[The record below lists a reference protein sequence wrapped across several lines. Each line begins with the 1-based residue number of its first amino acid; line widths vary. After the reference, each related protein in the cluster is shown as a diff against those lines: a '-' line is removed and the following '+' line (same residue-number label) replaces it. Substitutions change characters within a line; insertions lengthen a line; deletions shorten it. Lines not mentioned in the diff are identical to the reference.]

1 MTDDFSQFLPKTAH
15 ARPQSA
21 DPARSPRAPPSRS
34 RPQSGASPRARMAAT
49 ASTQVGGASPRPA
62 SAAPTYHL
70 LHSPISSSGLRI
82 KSVPMSYGDGVDRRL
97 TAGAKGDPA
106 LHRGDKTPA
115 EQLQYELKMTGGLL
129 RDAYKHLN
137 SERVEVALAK
147 AAEEKA
153 KEAARQ
159 RRSEADEARR
169 EHEASE
175 REFAAQMASQRRELN
190 AEMEA
195 LRADGDAK
203 LAEEKAKNAELRA
216 KAEEVRELQRQLEAV
231 ERAAEKREAEAAA
244 EYERRLAAEGR
255 QLAAETARQTAA
267 APAAAPSK
275 KAGSRVLVGLD
286 IDEGSDKS
294 VAEQLRDALS
304 KHAIKVMD
312 LFREWDENGDG
323 NVSKKE
329 FRRAMGLL
337 GFDVPKTEIDAL
349 FDAFDPDGSGAMEFK
364 ELQKMLR
371 HTAPAADP
379 KAVVSAR
386 RASVAAG
393 GRGKGKK

>member
-1 MTDDFSQFLPKTAH
+1 MATLLSEQRTALESELATLRRSHDDQ
-15 ARPQSA
+15 
-21 DPARSPRAPPSRS
+21 
-34 RPQSGASPRARMAAT
+34 G
-49 ASTQVGGASPRPA
+49 
-62 SAAPTYHL
+62 
-70 LHSPISSSGLRI
+70 
-82 KSVPMSYGDGVDRRL
+82 
-97 TAGAKGDPA
+97 
-106 LHRGDKTPA
+106 
-115 EQLQYELKMTGGLL
+115 
-129 RDAYKHLN
+129 
-137 SERVEVALAK
+137 VALRALR
-147 AAEEKA
+147 EEKA
-153 KEAARQ
+153 QLLERI
-159 RRSEADEARR
+159 RR
-169 EHEASE
+169 
-175 REFAAQMASQRRELN
+175 L
-190 AEMEA
+190 
-195 LRADGDAK
+195 
-203 LAEEKAKNAELRA
+203 
-216 KAEEVRELQRQLEAV
+216 
-231 ERAAEKREAEAAA
+231 EAAA
-244 EYERRLAAEGR
+244 AAKP
-255 QLAAETARQTAA
+255 APAP

>member
-1 MTDDFSQFLPKTAH
+1 MLAFSLIMLNTDAHSAQIEHKMSLQQFL
-15 ARPQSA
+15 RNNQ
-21 DPARSPRAPPSRS
+21 
-34 RPQSGASPRARMAAT
+34 
-49 ASTQVGGASPRPA
+49 
-62 SAAPTYHL
+62 
-70 LHSPISSSGLRI
+70 
-82 KSVPMSYGDGVDRRL
+82 
-97 TAGAKGDPA
+97 
-106 LHRGDKTPA
+106 
-115 EQLQYELKMTGGLL
+115 
-129 RDAYKHLN
+129 
-137 SERVEVALAK
+137 
-147 AAEEKA
+147 
-153 KEAARQ
+153 
-159 RRSEADEARR
+159 
-169 EHEASE
+169 
-175 REFAAQMASQRRELN
+175 
-190 AEMEA
+190 
-195 LRADGDAK
+195 
-203 LAEEKAKNAELRA
+203 
-216 KAEEVRELQRQLEAV
+216 
-231 ERAAEKREAEAAA
+231 
-244 EYERRLAAEGR
+244 
-255 QLAAETARQTAA
+255 
-267 APAAAPSK
+267 
-275 KAGSRVLVGLD
+275 D

-371 HTAPAADP
+371 HAAPAADP

>member
-1 MTDDFSQFLPKTAH
+1 M
-15 ARPQSA
+15 
-21 DPARSPRAPPSRS
+21 
-34 RPQSGASPRARMAAT
+34 
-49 ASTQVGGASPRPA
+49 
-62 SAAPTYHL
+62 
-70 LHSPISSSGLRI
+70 
-82 KSVPMSYGDGVDRRL
+82 
-97 TAGAKGDPA
+97 
-106 LHRGDKTPA
+106 
-115 EQLQYELKMTGGLL
+115 
-129 RDAYKHLN
+129 
-137 SERVEVALAK
+137 
-147 AAEEKA
+147 
-153 KEAARQ
+153 
-159 RRSEADEARR
+159 
-169 EHEASE
+169 
-175 REFAAQMASQRRELN
+175 
-190 AEMEA
+190 
-195 LRADGDAK
+195 
-203 LAEEKAKNAELRA
+203 
-216 KAEEVRELQRQLEAV
+216 
-231 ERAAEKREAEAAA
+231 
-244 EYERRLAAEGR
+244 
-255 QLAAETARQTAA
+255 
-267 APAAAPSK
+267 
-275 KAGSRVLVGLD
+275 LVGLD